1 MARLTRV
8 APELPTAN
16 LQKALAYFE
25 QKLGFRVAMQMPDR
39 GYAIIER
46 GGVAIHLFQ
55 DGTAEHSPVGIHIFT
70 PDLEALYTEFQQS
83 WREFFAGDLAQA
95 VGQPR
100 FSRARRIWKRDQV
113 RRAARRRVSAFA
125 AFETQVVAF
134 CFIPLRACGRGQ
146 LWPIA
151 SRWGAR

>member
-8 APELPTAN
+8 APEMPTAN

-55 DGTAEHSPVGIHIFT
+55 DGTAEH
-70 PDLEALYTEFQQS
+70 
-83 WREFFAGDLAQA
+83 
-95 VGQPR
+95 
-100 FSRARRIWKRDQV
+100 
-113 RRAARRRVSAFA
+113 
-125 AFETQVVAF
+125 
-134 CFIPLRACGRGQ
+134 
-146 LWPIA
+146 
-151 SRWGAR
+151 

>member
-46 GGVAIHLFQ
+46 DGVAIHFFQ
-55 DGTAEHSPVGIHIFT
+55 DGAAEHSPVGIHIFT

-83 WREFFAGDLAQA
+83 GVNFSQGILRKPWGNRDFRVRDEFGNEIKFTERLA
-95 VGQPR
+95 
-100 FSRARRIWKRDQV
+100 D
-113 RRAARRRVSAFA
+113 
-125 AFETQVVAF
+125 E
-134 CFIPLRACGRGQ
+134 
-146 LWPIA
+146 
-151 SRWGAR
+151 